1 MRSNLSSSTACCT
14 VGSSDRGSL
23 MVTVILLE
31 GGKDGNRALKGKS
44 VPLEDADLDSVA
56 LSLESV

>member
-1 MRSNLSSSTACCT
+1 
-14 VGSSDRGSL
+14 
-23 MVTVILLE
+23 MVTVFLLE

-56 LSLESV
+56 LSLESA